1 MRTLVTLIALGAL
14 SGCLALELE
23 LTPKKRGFANDPA
36 LVSGLDCVPILLGI
50 GIGTADVDAAAR
62 RAAIGEIRQVSLR
75 YAHVLG
81 LFGGGLRA
89 RQRGILSRAGR
100 GAQER
105 AEGRG
110 RTQRGIRDKA
120 RRFLTIT

>member
-81 LFGGGLRA
+81 LFGGACVHVRGEFSPALDEALKRE
-89 RQRGILSRAGR
+89 QRGEEEPNAGSGTR
-100 GAQER
+100 PAG
-105 AEGRG
+105 
-110 RTQRGIRDKA
+110 
-120 RRFLTIT
+120 F